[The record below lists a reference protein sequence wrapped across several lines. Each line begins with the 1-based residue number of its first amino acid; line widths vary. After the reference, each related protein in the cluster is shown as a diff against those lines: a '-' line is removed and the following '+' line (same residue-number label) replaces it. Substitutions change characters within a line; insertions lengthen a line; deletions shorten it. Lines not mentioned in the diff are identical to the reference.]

1 MSLILASLGGN
12 EDKDDDDGGGSG
24 GSGGGNDDYE
34 SGYIYNRMNII
45 FNRWFLLTSPHLIM
59 TIRTEPLKV

>member
-24 GSGGGNDDYE
+24 GGNDDYE

-45 FNRWFLLTSPHLIM
+45 FNGWFLLTPPHLIM